1 MKIEENCMA
10 IPIGRLMFISTVSI
24 TSPIYAQ
31 TFQGSETT
39 SGPFSEGEYRFLENS
54 TLNASSADAVSG
66 GVLVFVDN
74 SVLNASVANAISDGG
89 LQFRGD
95 SVLNAS
101 ATDAIS
107 SGKNNRVLS
116 FFDNAIMNVSAV
128 DALSGA
134 YLGFNGSSVLNVTA
148 EQTRRLVGANLWRN
162 DSTFNAM
169 AADALSTGSGAFL
182 DRSVLNASAAN
193 AISGG
198 TATLRDNSVL
208 NATTRNAI
216 SGGSQNLRESSSL
229 NASAEGAISGGS
241 QLFSASSVLNATA
254 EGAIIGGTQAFA
266 GTSTLN
272 AFASRAI
279 SGGTQLFQQSS
290 ALNATA
296 SNAVGVGNQI
306 FRDDSAL
313 NASVFDAVSGG
324 IQNFENDSTLNAT
337 AARALSGG
345 DQFFLEQS
353 ILNASAENAISGGH
367 QQFEWDATLNATA
380 ANAIVGGI
388 QNFEQWSVL
397 NASAENA
404 ISGGTQIFGTITGGT
419 LNASASNAI
428 IGGEQIFY
436 EDAVLEAT
444 AENAITGGLQ
454 RINENGVLNART
466 ANAVNGGQQILD
478 QSGVLNVLADNA
490 LGSRSDIL
498 FSDDWKNT
506 SNGHGGTLRLNGFST
521 TVGRVS
527 DIDFDFPPDE
537 PGDGVYGG
545 RIENGGTSASTLTIN
560 TLEVGPARYSG
571 VIQDGGEGAL
581 SIVMNGGHQ
590 TLAGTT
596 THTGGVTVNAGTLVL
611 TGPKDYTG
619 ATRMT
624 GGVLSVSQDESL
636 GAAGQELIFDG
647 GTLRVTGS
655 QAPTTD
661 RAITIDASDGIF
673 DIVEAENTLHA
684 SNRIGGEGT
693 LIKRGDGG
701 LRLTGANGY
710 GNTRV
715 EAGTVI
721 ASSDSIPG
729 NVLLEGAMAGLT
741 LVDDGNATFEGEIS
755 GNGRFSLNGDGRVL
769 LTSDSSG
776 FAGNTSIRAG
786 TLLVGDAAGNGALGG
801 SLDVLSGAA
810 LGGSGTVGS
819 GSGSLLTVASGG
831 TLAPGNS
838 IGTLTVDGD
847 LVFEA
852 GSHFVVEVNPQGTE
866 SDLVAVTGNATLN
879 GGAVAHIGANGEYKP
894 RATYTILSA
903 DGTLSGAFSG
913 VASDFA
919 FLTPELVYDYGD
931 SRVDLVLERNDRD
944 FASVAESPNQVAVA
958 EGIDSIGPE
967 AGHAVYDAV
976 AQLADDD
983 QVIRASFDA
992 LSGETHASVKTT
1004 MIEDSRFIRNAAN
1017 DRVRAA
1023 FSTVGASDAPVLA
1036 YGSNDANQLVAA
1048 DHAKPVFW
1056 IHHFGSWGS
1065 MDGNGNATTL
1075 DRDIKGL
1082 LIGADGQVGDWRLG
1096 LLAGNTRS
1104 DFKAK
1109 GRASSG
1115 SSDSYHLG
1123 FYGGTKWDDIALRT
1137 GAAYSWHNIETR
1149 HTVAIPGFTDRLTG
1163 DYSARTFQ
1171 VFGELAHDVS
1181 LGTET
1186 RLEPFANLAHVR
1198 QHGNGFTEKG
1208 GAAALSAA
1216 TDTANVTFTTL
1227 GLRGEHSVTVGALE
1241 PTFRGMLGW
1250 RHAFGDTTPTTTQNF
1265 SGGDA
1270 FTIAGLPVARNSA
1283 VAEAGADLKLTSDVS
1298 LGLSY
1303 TGLFGSDTSDH
1314 GFRANLS
1321 VRF

>member
-1 MKIEENCMA
+1 MTTTTSRIA
-10 IPIGRLMFISTVSI
+10 RALALSTAAAVS
-24 TSPIYAQ
+24 PAYAQ
-31 TFQGSETT
+31 TFEGTEAT
-39 SGPFSEGEYRFLENS
+39 SGPLEGGEQTFR
-54 TLNASSADAVSG
+54 
-66 GVLVFVDN
+66 DN
-74 SVLNASVANAISDGG
+74 SVLNASFGGDRDSGDGY
-89 LQFRGD
+89 
-95 SVLNAS
+95 
-101 ATDAIS
+101 T
-107 SGKNNRVLS
+107 
-116 FFDNAIMNVSAV
+116 
-128 DALSGA
+128 
-134 YLGFNGSSVLNVTA
+134 
-148 EQTRRLVGANLWRN
+148 
-162 DSTFNAM
+162 
-169 AADALSTGSGAFL
+169 
-182 DRSVLNASAAN
+182 
-193 AISGG
+193 ISGG
-198 TATLRDNSVL
+198 YQYFHDNSVL
-208 NATTRNAI
+208 NVLAENAFAGGLQHFYDDSVLNVLVENAEVTGGRI
-216 SGGSQNLRESSSL
+216 SFHNNSVV
-229 NASAEGAISGGS
+229 NASAGNAIRGS
-241 QLFSASSVLNATA
+241 WEFRDNNVLNATA
-254 EGAIIGGTQAFA
+254 ENAINNVWQNFRDASA
-266 GTSTLN
+266 LN
-272 AFASRAI
+272 ASAERAI
-279 SGGTQLFQQSS
+279 SGGTQRFQGSS

-296 SNAVGVGNQI
+296 SNAV
-306 FRDDSAL
+306 SAGSQMFYGASTL
-313 NASVFDAVSGG
+313 NASASDAVTGG
-324 IQNFENDSTLNAT
+324 IQVFEESSTLNAT
-337 AARALSGG
+337 
-345 DQFFLEQS
+345 
-353 ILNASAENAISGGH
+353 AENAISGG
-367 QQFEWDATLNATA
+367 QQRFRGSSTLNARA
-380 ANAIVGGI
+380 ENAINGG
-388 QNFEQWSVL
+388 EQEFSDTSVL
-397 NASAENA
+397 NASAEAAVVNGVQRFHDASTLNANAPGAISGGAQIFDGESVLNATTENA
-404 ISGGTQIFGTITGGT
+404 ISGGAQVFDG
-419 LNASASNAI
+419 SN
-428 IGGEQIFY
+428 
-436 EDAVLEAT
+436 
-444 AENAITGGLQ
+444 
-454 RINENGVLNART
+454 VLNALAEHSISAGTQTLRGT
-466 ANAVNGGQQILD
+466 SVLNAAVENAV
-478 QSGVLNVLADNA
+478 SGVVQRVYEDSVVNAMAPNAIDRVIQRLDENGTLNVLADNA
-490 LGSRSDIL
+490 LS
-498 FSDDWKNT
+498 T
-506 SNGHGGTLRLNGFST
+506 STDLWFTDRWFGTEHGPGGTLSLNGFDT

-527 DIDFDFPPDE
+527 SVDVMGGASPR
-537 PGDGVYGG
+537 GNGG
-545 RIENGGTSASTLTIN
+545 RILNGGTDDSVLTVN
-560 TLEVGPARYSG
+560 TSELSPARYIG
-571 VIQDGGEGAL
+571 AIEDGGEGSL
-581 SIVMNGGHQ
+581 ELVVSGGEL
-590 TLAGTT
+590 TLTGAVSHSGGTT
-596 THTGGVTVNAGTLVL
+596 VTAGALILEGAKNYTGGTKLL
-611 TGPKDYTG
+611 
-619 ATRMT
+619 
-624 GGVLSVSQDESL
+624 GGVLSASQDTSL
-636 GAAGQELIFDG
+636 GAASGELAFDG
-647 GTLRVTGS
+647 GTLRVIGTDFTS
-655 QAPTTD
+655 TD
-661 RAITIDASDGIF
+661 RAITLGAAGGVLDIADAGNI
-673 DIVEAENTLHA
+673 LHVSQNIA
-684 SNRIGGEGT
+684 GNGD
-693 LIKRGDGG
+693 LVKRGDGA
-701 LRLTGANGY
+701 LRLTGNNEY

-715 EAGTVI
+715 EAGGVFGNT
-721 ASSDSIPG
+721 SSIPG
-729 NVLLEGAMAGLT
+729 NILLDGAAASLT
-741 LVDDGNATFEGEIS
+741 FNDSGNAAYSGAIS
-755 GNGRFSLNGDGRVL
+755 GNGQFSLNGDGRVL
-769 LTSDSSG
+769 LTGDSSG
-776 FAGNTSIRAG
+776 FAGNTSVRAG

-866 SDLVAVTGNATLN
+866 SDLVAVTGKATLN
-879 GGAVAHIGANGEYKP
+879 GGAVAHIGAHGEYKP

-992 LSGETHASVKTT
+992 LSGEAHASVKTT

-1036 YGSNDANQLVAA
+1036 YGANDANQLVAA

-1123 FYGGTKWDDIALRT
+1123 LYGGTKWDDIALRT

-1149 HTVAIPGFTDRLTG
+1149 HTVAIPGFNDRLTG

-1241 PTFRGMLGW
+1241 PTFKGMLGW

-1303 TGLFGSDTSDH
+1303 TGLFGSDTADH